1 MKKRNSVPLYVK
13 ISFGL
18 FLGLVWGLGS
28 AYLQLDS
35 SLTLNYIKPAG
46 TIFIRLLKMIAVPLV
61 LASLILGVSSLSDI
75 RKLSRIGGKTIA
87 IYLCTTVVAISIGLL
102 LVNAVR
108 PGHRMPEATRQELL
122 NLYSSPINERVS
134 TATTLQ
140 EQSVLQPLIDMVPE
154 NIALALTDNSSML
167 QVVFFAVLL
176 GIALIQIPQSKKE
189 PVIAFFDG
197 LNEAVLKIVE
207 FVMLL
212 APYGVFA
219 LIASLIV
226 EIAGGDV
233 ESALN
238 LLTGLLWYSGTV
250 LLGLGVMVI
259 LVYPLLLRAFSRQPI
274 QQFFKAIRPVQLL
287 AFSTSSSNATL
298 PLTMQRCEKDLNI
311 PEDICSFVLPLGATV
326 NMDGTSLYQGV
337 AAVFIAQ
344 ALGIDLSL
352 SEQLMILFTAT
363 LASIGSA
370 GVPGA
375 GLVMLVIVL
384 EAVGIPPGG
393 LALILAVDRILDMFR
408 TVVNVTGDAAVASI
422 VAASESSR
430 FETNNSVLNQQ
441 QPAFMP
447 LPIIKLAASPMET
460 AAEKDEAAI
469 SS

>member
-1 MKKRNSVPLYVK
+1 MKKRKSIPLYLK
-13 ISFGL
+13 ITAGL
-18 FLGLVWGLGS
+18 LLGLLWGLSS
-28 AYLQLDS
+28 AYMQLDAS
-35 SLTLNYIKPAG
+35 FTLSYIKPVG

-61 LASLILGVSSLSDI
+61 LASLVLGVASLSDV

-87 IYLCTTVVAISIGLL
+87 IYLCTTIVAISAGLL
-102 LVNAVR
+102 LVNLIQ
-108 PGHRMPEATRQELL
+108 PGNRMPESTRQELL
-122 NLYSSPINERVS
+122 SLYSTSTSERLN
-134 TATTLQ
+134 TASVLQ

-219 LIASLIV
+219 LIASLII
-226 EIAGGDV
+226 EIAGDNIG
-233 ESALN
+233 SALN

-250 LLGLGVMVI
+250 LLGLAVMVFA
-259 LVYPLLLRAFSRQPI
+259 VYPLLLKLFTKQAAG
-274 QQFFKAIRPVQLL
+274 QFFKAIRPVQLL

-298 PLTMQRCEKDLNI
+298 PLTMQRCEKELKV
-311 PEDICSFVLPLGATV
+311 PEEICSFVLPLGATV

-352 SEQLMILFTAT
+352 GQQLMILFTAT

-422 VAASESSR
+422 IAASEASSLQS
-430 FETNNSVLNQQ
+430 TGNLPGSKQNSTKSL
-441 QPAFMP
+441 
-447 LPIIKLAASPMET
+447 SHT
-460 AAEKDEAAI
+460 AAVVNPAEAILEKNENAHPV
-469 SS
+469 